1 MIQTI
6 KESAISD
13 GLKQEL
19 IEMVE
24 SEKSL
29 SRDIIQRIND
39 RLDGEAEA
47 VIQDI
52 GDIMVDDALDEYNEE
67 TGKID
72 KELDDLQKEVEE
84 KTNDID
90 IAITRSQIAER

>member
-1 MIQTI
+1 MDKNKMIQTI

-29 SRDIIQRIND
+29 SRDII
-39 RLDGEAEA
+39 
-47 VIQDI
+47 
-52 GDIMVDDALDEYNEE
+52 
-67 TGKID
+67 
-72 KELDDLQKEVEE
+72 
-84 KTNDID
+84 
-90 IAITRSQIAER
+90 

>member
-1 MIQTI
+1 VFSFMKYNNFMDKNKMIQTI

-29 SRDIIQRIND
+29 SRDII
-39 RLDGEAEA
+39 
-47 VIQDI
+47 
-52 GDIMVDDALDEYNEE
+52 
-67 TGKID
+67 
-72 KELDDLQKEVEE
+72 
-84 KTNDID
+84 
-90 IAITRSQIAER
+90 

>member
-1 MIQTI
+1 M
-6 KESAISD
+6 
-13 GLKQEL
+13 
-19 IEMVE
+19 
-24 SEKSL
+24 
-29 SRDIIQRIND
+29 
-39 RLDGEAEA
+39 DGEAEA

>member
-1 MIQTI
+1 MKYNNFMDKNKMIQTI

-29 SRDIIQRIND
+29 SRDII
-39 RLDGEAEA
+39 
-47 VIQDI
+47 
-52 GDIMVDDALDEYNEE
+52 
-67 TGKID
+67 
-72 KELDDLQKEVEE
+72 
-84 KTNDID
+84 
-90 IAITRSQIAER
+90 

>member
-1 MIQTI
+1 MFSFMKYNNFMDKNKMIQTI

-29 SRDIIQRIND
+29 SRDII
-39 RLDGEAEA
+39 
-47 VIQDI
+47 
-52 GDIMVDDALDEYNEE
+52 
-67 TGKID
+67 
-72 KELDDLQKEVEE
+72 
-84 KTNDID
+84 
-90 IAITRSQIAER
+90 